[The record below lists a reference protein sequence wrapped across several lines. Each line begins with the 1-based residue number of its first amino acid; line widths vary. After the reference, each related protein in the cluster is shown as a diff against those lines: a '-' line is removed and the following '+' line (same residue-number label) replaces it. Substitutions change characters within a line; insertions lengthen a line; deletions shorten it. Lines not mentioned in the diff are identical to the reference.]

1 MKKEVLYKEESRSRA
16 AARRRQKRKRQKR
29 LILFLC
35 VLTLAALC
43 VAGASI
49 VRAIT
54 EDARPRSYTAD
65 GRPIYVSGAYRY
77 CENADGT
84 ADILGY
90 FGEGGIV
97 TVAGSVDGHVV
108 SGVGESAFA
117 AHADVTA
124 VLLPETVCRIGAN
137 AFSGCGALSEIVLS
151 KNVYAVGDGAFLDCA
166 ALTRAAFLYEKPE
179 GTAGEAASAF
189 ELGANVFSGC
199 VQLSDVQ
206 LPASLESLP
215 DGLFSGCVQLA
226 D

>member
-1 MKKEVLYKEESRSRA
+1 MKKDGFHSVHNRKEDGRA
-16 AARRRQKRKRQKR
+16 AVKRRKQRRQKR
-29 LILFLC
+29 LILCLC

-97 TVAGSVDGHVV
+97 TVAGSLDGHAV
-108 SGVGESAFA
+108 SGLGENAFA

-124 VLLPETVCRIGAN
+124 VLLPETVSRVGAN
-137 AFSGCGALSEIVLS
+137 AFSGCSALSEIVLS
-151 KNVYAVGDGAFLDCA
+151 KGWDERGTRGDKRDLCRENWFYYIDII
-166 ALTRAAFLYEKPE
+166 
-179 GTAGEAASAF
+179 
-189 ELGANVFSGC
+189 
-199 VQLSDVQ
+199 
-206 LPASLESLP
+206 
-215 DGLFSGCVQLA
+215 
-226 D
+226 